1 MSRETHARLLAELAK
16 YESGLREWMSR
27 CTVNAI
33 WYLADPIGAL
43 READLGIDEELLR
56 KLEPVLGREAR
67 AARSE
72 ALARTAA

>member
-1 MSRETHARLLAELAK
+1 MPRETHARLLAELAK

-33 WYLADPIGAL
+33 WYVADPIGAL
-43 READLGIDEELLR
+43 READLGIAEDLLR
-56 KLEPVLGREAR
+56 KLEPVLSREAR

-72 ALARTAA
+72 PCAREAA

>member
-1 MSRETHARLLAELAK
+1 MPRETHARLLAELAK

-33 WYLADPIGAL
+33 WYVADPIGAL

-56 KLEPVLGREAR
+56 QLEPVLSREAR

-72 ALARTAA
+72 TCARAA

>member
-1 MSRETHARLLAELAK
+1 MPRETHARLLAELAK

-33 WYLADPIGAL
+33 WYVADPIGAL

-56 KLEPVLGREAR
+56 NLEPVLSRG
-67 AARSE
+67 
-72 ALARTAA
+72 ARTARSAACAREAA